1 MANNTARLVALA
13 LVVGALLAGQGGSL
27 ILVVG
32 LVGLASPAA
41 ADPRRKSPFIV
52 DAGGEKSPIIDP
64 QKVTV
69 VIRVNNVVGI
79 EPGLLRFA
87 EVRATDVFSQ
97 IGVRLTW
104 VNAPTPAMCTLAL
117 VNTHQNP
124 VGPYSDVQDAL
135 GYAEPQ
141 LHRAWIFW
149 DRFDALSPRP
159 VSLAIVLGDA
169 MAHELGH
176 LMLSSRGHSVDGI
189 MRPIVELQF
198 RSTETFTKS
207 QARDI
212 LTRLE
217 QTCTVTD
224 SNH

>member
-1 MANNTARLVALA
+1 MANHPARLVALA
-13 LVVGALLAGQGGSL
+13 LVVGALLAGQVGSL

-41 ADPRRKSPFIV
+41 ADPRRKSPFNV
-52 DAGGEKSPIIDP
+52 KAREKSQIIDP
-64 QKVTV
+64 KKVTV

-79 EPGLLRFA
+79 EAGLLRFA
-87 EVRATDVFSQ
+87 EVRATDVFRQ

-104 VNAPTPAMCTLAL
+104 VNAPTPAMCALAL
-117 VNTHQNP
+117 VNAHQNP

-149 DRFDALSPRP
+149 DRFDTLNPRP

-176 LMLSSRGHSVDGI
+176 LMLSSRGHSDDGI
-189 MRPIVELQF
+189 MRPIVELRF

-224 SNH
+224 LNH

>member
-1 MANNTARLVALA
+1 MASNTARLVALA
-13 LVVGALLAGQGGSL
+13 VVVGAHLAGQVGSL
-27 ILVVG
+27 IVVVG

-41 ADPRRKSPFIV
+41 ADPRRKSPFNV
-52 DAGGEKSPIIDP
+52 DAGEKSQIIDP
-64 QKVTV
+64 KKVTV

-79 EPGLLRFA
+79 EAGLLRFA
-87 EVRATDVFSQ
+87 EVRATEVFRQ

-117 VNTHQNP
+117 VNAHQNP
-124 VGPYSDVQDAL
+124 GPYPDVQDAL

-141 LHRAWIFW
+141 LHSAWIFW
-149 DRFDALSPRP
+149 DRFDALNPRP

-189 MRPIVELQF
+189 MRPIVELHF

>member
-1 MANNTARLVALA
+1 MADNTARLVALA
-13 LVVGALLAGQGGSL
+13 LVVGAVLAGQVGSL

-41 ADPRRKSPFIV
+41 ANPRRKSPFNV
-52 DAGGEKSPIIDP
+52 EAGEKSQIIDP
-64 QKVTV
+64 KKVTV

-79 EPGLLRFA
+79 EASLLRFA
-87 EVRATDVFSQ
+87 EVRATDVFRQ

-117 VNTHQNP
+117 VNAHQNP
-124 VGPYSDVQDAL
+124 GPYPDVQDAL

-149 DRFDALSPRP
+149 DRFDALNPRP

-169 MAHELGH
+169 IAHELGH
-176 LMLSSRGHSVDGI
+176 LMLSSRGHSDDGI
-189 MRPIVELQF
+189 MRPIVELRF

-212 LTRLE
+212 LTRLK